1 MQLTRLTAFTLLGFA
16 LGTAVALSVPHFLND
31 KLLVSAQSVS
41 SETPSQD
48 ATPPQSRNRQNLLR
62 KGRSQKMGQLFQNL
76 NLTPDQTQ
84 KLKSIRQ
91 EYKDPIREQQRNL
104 REARQVMQQM
114 IGTNTPAS
122 TVLSK
127 FQEVQQMQQSLS
139 QLRFKSLLAMREV
152 LTSAQRQQL
161 AQQMMARQGQSDRK
175 GLRNRPQK

>member
-62 KGRSQKMGQLFQNL
+62 KGQLFQNL

-152 LTSAQRQQL
+152 LTSTQRQQL